1 MNIAFD
7 HHETDV
13 LVIGGS
19 LAGLRAAIAA
29 AEGGVRVTVACKRK
43 AGRSGNTI
51 VAEGGIAINSP
62 TIDHEDSIE
71 QHFAD
76 TLASGKGL
84 CDPTLA
90 RLLAEHAESEFFN
103 LAEYGVVYARDD
115 KGHLLQGQP
124 PGHSKRRSVRSE
136 SDHLP
141 QNARGQSLTLPLLEH
156 SQQIGV
162 TFLDHT
168 PVVKLVARDGSIQG
182 ALAIN
187 EMDARYLYIRSKAV
201 IIAAGGAGQMFAS
214 TNNTAD
220 ITGDSYAL
228 ALGVGASLRD
238 MEFVQ
243 FYPNWGVSP
252 FRSTVST
259 VLMGDG
265 AVLRNVGQER
275 FMQHYYPEAKD
286 MATRDQTSLAIF
298 REVQAGRGVDGGVY
312 LDAADVDPNLL
323 EVKYHHICQTMRRHG
338 LEFGKDPV
346 IVTPVVHHYM
356 GGIVVDEHL
365 QSAVAGLFAAGEAC
379 GGTHGANRLS
389 GNAFTE
395 CIVFGA
401 LSGAAASQY
410 ARQREA
416 PDVTNDDV
424 LFALLPS
431 HDPCSEGPELSE
443 LRHQLRDTLWAN
455 NGIIRTERSLQVAL
469 DNIERIRHQLTRSGV
484 SQVEQSIRYHELL
497 NMLDTAEAAVRS
509 ALMRQESRGSHFRE
523 DFPAQDDEQWL
534 GNVFVEKQDRSM
546 RTWFEPI
553 RPSS

>member
-1 MNIAFD
+1 MTIAFD
-7 HHETDV
+7 RIATDV

-29 AEGGVRVTVACKRK
+29 AEGEARVTVACKRK

-62 TIDHEDSIE
+62 TIDAEDSVE
-71 QHFAD
+71 QHYAD

-90 RLLAEHAESEFFN
+90 RLLTEHAESEFFN

-115 KGHLLQGQP
+115 SGNLLQGQP

-156 SQQIGV
+156 CRQIGV

-168 PVVKLVARDGSIQG
+168 PVIKLVARDNAIQG
-182 ALAIN
+182 ALAID
-187 EMDARYLYIRSKAV
+187 EMGARYLFITAKAV

-220 ITGDSYAL
+220 ITGDSFAL

-265 AVLRNVGQER
+265 AVLRNADRER
-275 FMQHYYPEAKD
+275 FMARYYPDAKD

-298 REVQAGRGVDGGVY
+298 RELQDGRGVEGGVY
-312 LDAADVDPNLL
+312 LDAAHVDRDLL

-338 LEFGKDPV
+338 LEFGQDPV

-356 GGIVVDEHL
+356 GGIVVNEHL
-365 QSAVAGLFAAGEAC
+365 QSAVNGLFAAGEAC

-401 LSGAAASQY
+401 LSGAAA
-410 ARQREA
+410 ARCIRGRKA
-416 PDVTNDDV
+416 PEVPSY
-424 LFALLPS
+424 LELSAALPS
-431 HDPCSEGPELSE
+431 HDSASYAPQLSE
-443 LRHQLRDTLWAN
+443 LRRQLRETLWTN
-455 NGIIRTERSLQVAL
+455 NGIVRTARSLQTAL
-469 DNIERIRHQLTRSGV
+469 DDIGRIRQQLDKSTV
-484 SQVEQSIRYHELL
+484 SRPDHAIRYHELF
-497 NMLDTAEAAVRS
+497 NMLESAEAAVRS

-523 DFPAQDDEQWL
+523 DFPAQDDDHWL
-534 GNVFVEKQDRSM
+534 GNVFVRKEGQAM
-546 RTWFEPI
+546 QTWFDPI
-553 RPSS
+553 RL